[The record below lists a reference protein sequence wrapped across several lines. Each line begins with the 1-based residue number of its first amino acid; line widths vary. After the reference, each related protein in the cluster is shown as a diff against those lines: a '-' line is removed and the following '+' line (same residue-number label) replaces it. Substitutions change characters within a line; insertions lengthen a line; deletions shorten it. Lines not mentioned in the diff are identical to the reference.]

1 MVSISWFPSNNH
13 HILVISITIF
23 HLVYISSKP
32 YIYIYTIYIPNI
44 SRWNPHLPGWLSSLK
59 RRSQGDLWGC
69 WFWDVRAPGCCL
81 QRIHGFFNGTY
92 LQSGIIKQERWDS
105 SILFFS
111 WCWLKVLFPRDRNGG
126 PVLQHMFF
134 SKLATGFSG
143 RFRELMGIHQRHR
156 DKPGVFEPAINFTY
170 SPSGIDDFTWM
181 S

>member
-32 YIYIYTIYIPNI
+32 YIYIHHIYIPNI

-134 SKLATGFSG
+134 QSLQRDFLADFANSWE
-143 RFRELMGIHQRHR
+143 FINGIATNLEYLNQRSISHIH
-156 DKPGVFEPAINFTY
+156 PPV
-170 SPSGIDDFTWM
+170 
-181 S
+181 